1 MIKFVKKLRITENG
15 AFYLK
20 FKMWYLAQSIPSKK
34 EVTWSIVS
42 DQVEKV
48 VHLFYCIRSGKK
60 GWSTLKWFSVKYLV
74 LVRVE
79 PDLNFIHLEFDFISI
94 KVNFFYASF
103 IKEIDKKND
112 KNNSSLKKTYQY
124 TLTEYIFLFEFYD
137 DRINLNFIYRRVS
150 K

>member
-1 MIKFVKKLRITENG
+1 M
-15 AFYLK
+15 
-20 FKMWYLAQSIPSKK
+20 
-34 EVTWSIVS
+34 
-42 DQVEKV
+42 
-48 VHLFYCIRSGKK
+48 
-60 GWSTLKWFSVKYLV
+60 
-74 LVRVE
+74 E